1 MRCAWFS
8 YHFQK
13 KIYICNI
20 YWQQNYTISNE
31 AKEKQFGKEDH
42 IITIVRFMG
51 LHIHQFV
58 SNIFDRVL
66 NSYTQITQ
74 CAYTDQCVD
83 NKSWNKFTCIQLM
96 KLNLKGNQF
105 AKGGH
110 IKSVILINGLIIIS
124 SSPTVQW
131 LSGLCMMLD
140 NGRMM
145 AKCLILCSPNSYPN
159 PNYRFFINVLKP

>member
-1 MRCAWFS
+1 MKLS
-8 YHFQK
+8 YP
-13 KIYICNI
+13 
-20 YWQQNYTISNE
+20 ISNHSE
-31 AKEKQFGKEDH
+31 YLQSYVFSMLFSAKCY
-42 IITIVRFMG
+42 
-51 LHIHQFV
+51 L
-58 SNIFDRVL
+58 NISSIFQQAL

-74 CAYTDQCVD
+74 CALTKWLVHVVD
-83 NKSWNKFTCIQLM
+83 NKSWEVWIKFTYIQTM

-110 IKSVILINGLIIIS
+110 IKSVVLINGLIIIS

-140 NGRMM
+140 KGRMM

-159 PNYRFFINVLKP
+159 SRYEYL